1 MLSQSHAGNYVKHND
16 RELPGEIIHWLGPAY
31 DKQNDTKDITDDV
44 MRRCLL

>member
-31 DKQNDTKDITDDV
+31 NEQNDTKDITHDV